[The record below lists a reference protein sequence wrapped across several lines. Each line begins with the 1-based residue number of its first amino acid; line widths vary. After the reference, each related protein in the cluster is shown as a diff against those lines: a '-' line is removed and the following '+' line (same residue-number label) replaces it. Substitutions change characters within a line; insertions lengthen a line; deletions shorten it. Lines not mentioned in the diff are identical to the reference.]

1 MRNNV
6 RAVIHRQKPMNI
18 YPIQPHP
25 PKNPHTKTKDPRK
38 NPGGPTKPRPKPP
51 IQKSEDQYHYPPPP
65 KISLPQKTPAKKP
78 TPAEAGI
85 CPQAFFILIHAVSNP
100 RQDPA
105 TEKPRLTVDTY
116 SYTPHRYYTFPDTP
130 NK

>member
-1 MRNNV
+1 
-6 RAVIHRQKPMNI
+6 MNI

-38 NPGGPTKPRPKPP
+38 NT
-51 IQKSEDQYHYPPPP
+51 
-65 KISLPQKTPAKKP
+65 AKE
-78 TPAEAGI
+78 TNPAEAGI
-85 CPQAFFILIHAVSNP
+85 CPQDFFFVLIHAVSKP
-100 RQDPA
+100 RQEPA

>member
-38 NPGGPTKPRPKPP
+38 NTAGTTESRTKST
-51 IQKSEDQYHYPPPP
+51 ILKSEEPYHYTPSS
-65 KISLPQKTPAKKP
+65 KIYLSRKNTAKE
-78 TPAEAGI
+78 TNPAEAGI
-85 CPQAFFILIHAVSNP
+85 CPQDFFILIHAVSKP
-100 RQDPA
+100 RQEPA